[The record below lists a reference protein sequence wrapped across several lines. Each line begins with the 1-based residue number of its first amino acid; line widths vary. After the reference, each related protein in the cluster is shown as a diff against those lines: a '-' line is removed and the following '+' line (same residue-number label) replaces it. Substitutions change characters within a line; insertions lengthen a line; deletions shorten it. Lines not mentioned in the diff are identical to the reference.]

1 MAVARFTKICI
12 DANDPLAL
20 GRFWADVIGYEL
32 EEDDRP
38 ADQRE
43 AGLVADEQWRVW
55 FNRVPQ
61 AKQVKNRVH
70 LDIYTRALADL
81 EALGATALPT
91 PDGVKWTIMADPEGG
106 EFCAFVRE
114 TPPAYKLYEVC
125 VDTAAGA
132 PTAAIARWWGDVF
145 GVDAATEDGK
155 EWWWIEKLPGV
166 PFDGFSFVDV
176 PEGKTTKNRVHWDVT
191 GDKDA
196 LLAAGA
202 TMVLPI
208 GEGRGWDVLADPDGN
223 EFCVF
228 APRGQ

>member
-61 AKQVKNRVH
+61 PKQVKNRVH
-70 LDIYTRALADL
+70 LDIYTRALVDL

-91 PDGVKWTIMADPEGG
+91 PDGVKWTIMADPE
-106 EFCAFVRE
+106 
-114 TPPAYKLYEVC
+114 
-125 VDTAAGA
+125 
-132 PTAAIARWWGDVF
+132 
-145 GVDAATEDGK
+145 
-155 EWWWIEKLPGV
+155 
-166 PFDGFSFVDV
+166 
-176 PEGKTTKNRVHWDVT
+176 
-191 GDKDA
+191 
-196 LLAAGA
+196 
-202 TMVLPI
+202 
-208 GEGRGWDVLADPDGN
+208 
-223 EFCVF
+223 
-228 APRGQ
+228 

>member
-1 MAVARFTKICI
+1 MTKPAIATYKDLCI
-12 DANDPLAL
+12 DAVDAHRL
-20 GRFWADVIGYEL
+20 GRFYATALGLTL
-32 EEDDRP
+32 ERQEKDAVLRGP
-38 ADQRE
+38 TKAHT
-43 AGLVADEQWRVW
+43 VW
-55 FNRVPQ
+55 INQVPEGKT
-61 AKQVKNRVH
+61 AKNRVH
-70 LDIYTRALADL
+70 LDVHTGDVGELVAA
-81 EALGATALPT
+81 GATVVNDTDFRWIVLT
-91 PDGVKWTIMADPEGG
+91 DPEGQ

-114 TPPAYKLYEVC
+114 TPPEYKLYEVC
-125 VDTAAGA
+125 VDCGSGESQV
-132 PTAAIARWWGDVF
+132 AIAEWWGNVF
-145 GVDAATEDGK
+145 GVAAETEEGK
-155 EWWWIEKLPGV
+155 GWWWLEKLPGV

-228 APRGQ
+228 APRDQ